1 VRRDRDAR
9 GGAAAARVTVRG
21 TLVLAAVFAVL
32 ATWVA
37 LTRDRVSGGPAAV
50 PAGLLAA
57 ADRVTGVELEDGAP
71 AARTTRR
78 WGRPASDDL
87 VAALATLRPLAIV
100 DDAPADPRVY
110 GLAADAPRL
119 RALAGTQAALDLE
132 LGSPNPAGT
141 AMYVRQHGQDRVLLV
156 GGLLHWELEKLR
168 RVPTTTAQP

>member
-1 VRRDRDAR
+1 M
-9 GGAAAARVTVRG
+9 TVRG
-21 TLVLAAVFAVL
+21 TLVLAAVFVGL
-32 ATWVA
+32 ATWIA
-37 LTRDRVSGGPAAV
+37 FTRDDGG
-50 PAGLLAA
+50 AGGGSPSALLAA
-57 ADRVTGVELEDGAP
+57 ADRVTDVELEEGTP

-78 WGRPASDDL
+78 WRRPASDDL

-119 RALAGTQAALDLE
+119 RALAGAQPALDLE
-132 LGSPNPAGT
+132 LGSANPAGT

>member
-1 VRRDRDAR
+1 
-9 GGAAAARVTVRG
+9 VTVRG
-21 TLVLAAVFAVL
+21 TLVLAIVFVAL

-37 LTRDRVSGGPAAV
+37 LTRNVDRGSEPR
-50 PAGLLAA
+50 PGLLAT
-57 ADRVTGVELEDGAP
+57 ADRVTGVELDEGP
-71 AARTTRR
+71 PGARTTRR
-78 WGRPASDDL
+78 WGRPTSDDL

-110 GLAADAPRL
+110 GLPADAPRL
-119 RALAGTQAALDLE
+119 RALAGAEPALDLD
-132 LGSPNPAGT
+132 LGSANPAGT